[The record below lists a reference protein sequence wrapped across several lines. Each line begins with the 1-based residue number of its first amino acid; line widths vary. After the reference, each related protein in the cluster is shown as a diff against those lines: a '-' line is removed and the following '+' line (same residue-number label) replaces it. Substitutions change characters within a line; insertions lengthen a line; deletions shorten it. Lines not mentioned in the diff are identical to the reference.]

1 MIEIN
6 LLPGAKRKRGGKGA
20 GLKLPDVKGMLA
32 AVKDPW
38 MVAAAAAWVL
48 VLAIGAPLY
57 VRRSAQVRSVEPKV
71 DAAKR
76 DSIRFAGILA
86 RRHQL
91 ELRRDS
97 VLGEIR
103 VIRDID
109 RDRYV
114 WPHVL
119 DAVTKALPQYTW
131 LDDVAARGGEADSA
145 GGAALSIQGKTADP
159 QAFTRFMR
167 NLEESPFIQGV
178 TAVSTALVNEQN
190 HDVTSFVLNARYQV
204 PPPSLLT
211 MEPFEATVVRGVRS
225 GGGARR

>member
-6 LLPGAKRKRGGKGA
+6 LLPSAKRKRGKGA
-20 GLKLPDVKGMLA
+20 GLKLPNVAAMLA

-38 MVAAAAAWVL
+38 MVAAVAAWVL

-57 VRRSAQVRSVEPKV
+57 LQRNAQIRSLEPKL

-76 DSIRFAGILA
+76 DSIRFHSILI

-91 ELRRDS
+91 EARRDT
-97 VLGEIR
+97 VLAEIE

-114 WPHVL
+114 WPHIL

-131 LDDVAARGGEADSA
+131 LDDVASRGGEADSA
-145 GGAALSIQGKTADP
+145 GGAVFQIQGKTADP

-178 TAVSTALVNEQN
+178 TAVSTALVNEQE
-190 HDVTSFVLNARYQV
+190 HDVTSFVLTARYQM
-204 PPPSLLT
+204 PPLSILT
-211 MEPFEATVVRGVRS
+211 MEPLAATVVRGVRS
-225 GGGARR
+225 GGGTRRR